1 MCQTRALIYQQ
12 VCYQGP
18 QVRRESRKLSRIL
31 VIEDDLSI
39 SELVKIN
46 LELLGHQVITAPDGI
61 KGLAM
66 ATQNRP
72 DLIVLDVMMPD
83 LDGFTVCQ
91 RLRQNR
97 ETNPIPVLMLTALS
111 TTKDKVA
118 GFDAG
123 ADDYL
128 AKPFDIPELQVRVR
142 ALLRRAG
149 TLPHSSSL
157 PEILTAG
164 EITLI
169 PENLQAKVGPR
180 IEKLTPTEFEIL
192 HCLMQHHG
200 QTVSTGKLLEEV
212 WGYSPDDD
220 VDTIR
225 VHIRHLRTRLEKGE
239 RKYIKTV
246 YGGGYQLV
254 AEGFTKD
261 KNGE

>member
-1 MCQTRALIYQQ
+1 
-12 VCYQGP
+12 
-18 QVRRESRKLSRIL
+18 LSRIL
-31 VIEDDLSI
+31 VIEDEQAI
-39 SELVKIN
+39 AELVKIN
-46 LELLGHQVITAPDGI
+46 LDLLGHQVITAPDGI

-66 ATQNRP
+66 SQQNRP

-91 RLRQNR
+91 RLRQNPQ
-97 ETNPIPVLMLTALS
+97 TNHIPVLMLTALS

-128 AKPFDIPELQVRVR
+128 PKPFDIPELQVRVR

-149 TLPHSSSL
+149 SVPNSSSL

-169 PENLQAKVGPR
+169 PENLQAKVGDR

-254 AEGFTKD
+254 AESFTKE
-261 KNGE
+261 KGAE

>member
-1 MCQTRALIYQQ
+1 MA
-12 VCYQGP
+12 
-18 QVRRESRKLSRIL
+18 RIL
-31 VIEDDLSI
+31 VIDDDQSI
-39 SELVKIN
+39 AELVKVN
-46 LELLGHQVITAPDGI
+46 LDLLGHQVTIAHDGI
-61 KGLAM
+61 KGLAL
-66 ATQNRP
+66 AQQNTP

-91 RLRQNR
+91 RLRQNPATR
-97 ETNPIPVLMLTALS
+97 DIPVLMLTALGM
-111 TTKDKVA
+111 TKDKVS

-128 AKPFDIPELQVRVR
+128 VKPFEIPELQVRVR

-149 TLPHSSSL
+149 SVPDSTTL

-169 PENLQAKVGPR
+169 PENLQAKVNDR
-180 IEKLTPTEFEIL
+180 VVKLTPTEFEIL

-225 VHIRHLRTRLEKGE
+225 VHIRHLRTRLETGE

-246 YGGGYQLV
+246 YGGGYQLI
-254 AEGFTKD
+254 AEGFTKPHSETE
-261 KNGE
+261 KVEI

>member
-1 MCQTRALIYQQ
+1 M
-12 VCYQGP
+12 
-18 QVRRESRKLSRIL
+18 SRKLLI
-31 VIEDDLSI
+31 DDYQAI
-39 SELVKIN
+39 ADLVKVN
-46 LELLGHQVITAPDGI
+46 LELLGHHVTTCPDGI
-61 KGLAM
+61 KGLALSQ
-66 ATQNRP
+66 QNRP

-91 RLRQNR
+91 RLRQNPQ
-97 ETNPIPVLMLTALS
+97 TQTIPVLMLTALGM
-111 TTKDKVA
+111 TRDKVT
-118 GFDAG
+118 GFDSG

-128 AKPFDIPELQVRVR
+128 VKPFEIPELQVRVR
-142 ALLRRAG
+142 ALLRRSGSVPESA
-149 TLPHSSSL
+149 SL

-169 PENLQAKVGPR
+169 PENLQAKVKER
-180 IEKLTPTEFEIL
+180 IVKLTPTEFEIL

-225 VHIRHLRTRLEKGE
+225 VHIRHLRTRLETSD

-246 YGGGYQLV
+246 YGGGYQLIP
-254 AEGFTKD
+254 EGFSRQASD
-261 KNGE
+261 PREPE

>member
-1 MCQTRALIYQQ
+1 MA
-12 VCYQGP
+12 
-18 QVRRESRKLSRIL
+18 RIL
-31 VIEDDLSI
+31 VIDDDQAI
-39 SELVKIN
+39 AELIKVN
-46 LELLGHQVITAPDGI
+46 LDLLGHQVSIANDGM
-61 KGLAM
+61 KGLAL
-66 ATQNRP
+66 AQQNRP

-91 RLRQNR
+91 RLRQNAA
-97 ETNPIPVLMLTALS
+97 TAGIPVLMLTALGM
-111 TTKDKVA
+111 TKDKVK
-118 GFDAG
+118 GFDSG

-128 AKPFDIPELQVRVR
+128 TKPFEIPELQVRVR

-149 TLPHSSSL
+149 SVPQSASL

-164 EITLI
+164 EITLV
-169 PENLQAKVGPR
+169 PENLQAKVKER
-180 IEKLTPTEFEIL
+180 VVKLTPTEFEIL

-225 VHIRHLRTRLEKGE
+225 VHIRHLRTRLESGE
-239 RKYIKTV
+239 RKYIRTV

-254 AEGFTKD
+254 PEGFTKQPGD
-261 KNGE
+261 LN

>member
-1 MCQTRALIYQQ
+1 M
-12 VCYQGP
+12 
-18 QVRRESRKLSRIL
+18 SRIL
-31 VIEDDLSI
+31 VIDDDQAI
-39 SELVKIN
+39 AELVKVN
-46 LELLGHQVITAPDGI
+46 LELLGHHVTTCPDGI
-61 KGLAM
+61 KGLAL
-66 ATQNRP
+66 AQQNRP

-91 RLRQNR
+91 RLRQNPQ
-97 ETNPIPVLMLTALS
+97 THPIPVLMLTALGM
-111 TTKDKVA
+111 TRDKVT
-118 GFDAG
+118 GFDSG

-128 AKPFDIPELQVRVR
+128 VKPFEIPELQVRVR
-142 ALLRRAG
+142 ALLRRSGSVPESA
-149 TLPHSSSL
+149 SL

-169 PENLQAKVGPR
+169 PENLQAKVKER
-180 IEKLTPTEFEIL
+180 IVKLTPTEFEIL

-225 VHIRHLRTRLEKGE
+225 VHIRHLRTRLETSD

-246 YGGGYQLV
+246 YGGGYQLI
-254 AEGFTKD
+254 AEGFSRGASDPKEPD
-261 KNGE
+261 